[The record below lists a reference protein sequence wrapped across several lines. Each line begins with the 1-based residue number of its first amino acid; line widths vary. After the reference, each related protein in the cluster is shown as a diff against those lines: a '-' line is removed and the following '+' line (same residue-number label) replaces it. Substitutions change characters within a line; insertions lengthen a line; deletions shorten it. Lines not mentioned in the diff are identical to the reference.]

1 MADIAITHPKLRRL
15 YDYWVEKRGEREMP
29 SRVDID
35 PLDILYIV
43 GNVILVD
50 VVEGDP
56 PGYHIRLHG
65 TNLAERVGYE
75 LTGKKLDEL
84 PDGEFRALALQS
96 FTWVTNHAQPRHVRA
111 DRIIDGRFARYETVI
126 LPLSDDGERVT
137 RLLIG
142 LIYDDE
148 KI

>member
-1 MADIAITHPKLRRL
+1 MEEIVHPNLRRL
-15 YDYWVEKRGEREMP
+15 YEYWVEKRGEREMP
-29 SRVDID
+29 ARVDID

-50 VVEGDP
+50 VIDGDP
-56 PGYHIRLHG
+56 LRFHIRLHG

-75 LTGKKLDEL
+75 LTGKMLDEL
-84 PDGEFRALALQS
+84 PVDDFRALAQQS
-96 FTWVTNHAQPRHVRA
+96 FSWVTSKAQPLHSRR

-126 LPLSDDGERVT
+126 MPLSDDGERVN

-142 LIYDDE
+142 LVYDDE
-148 KI
+148 KH